1 MPEQKQVTITVND
14 DGTVDLA
21 AFASDPD
28 LKKVKGVIDGLR
40 TESAGHRTKTG
51 ELTAKLEAAQ
61 ARISTLEGS
70 SNLTDAERGEL
81 KTLREFREAAG
92 VTSADD
98 LKRLREDAQFGQSR
112 RVDDRLGDLAR
123 VLGADAGALKKLS
136 GIRDLE
142 TKVEREK
149 VIVNDAE
156 TTRETPM
163 VKVNGVWEPLK
174 GYVEREYAPFKAV
187 LWPEGDKKQDP
198 VSLPGVPG
206 ARGNGQGQGGAAD
219 QQQDEPDFFAA
230 MFDTG
235 GAARS

>member
-1 MPEQKQVTITVND
+1 MPEKTVTIFVND
-14 DGTVDLA
+14 DGTVDLSR
-21 AFASDPD
+21 FASDPD
-28 LKKVKGVIDGLR
+28 LNKVKGVIDGLR
-40 TESAGHRTKTG
+40 GEAATNRKTATETA
-51 ELTAKLEAAQ
+51 AKLEQAQ
-61 ARISTLEGS
+61 ARITALEGS
-70 SNLTDAERGEL
+70 SNLTEAERTEL
-81 KTLREFREAAG
+81 RTLREFREAAG

-98 LKRLREDAQFGQSR
+98 LKRLREDATFGQSR

-123 VLGADAGALKKLS
+123 SLGADAAALKQLS

-163 VKVNGVWEPLK
+163 VKVNGVWEPLR
-174 GYVEREYAPFKAV
+174 GYVEREYAPFKSV
-187 LWPEGDKKQDP
+187 LWPEGEKKQDATT
-198 VSLPGVPG
+198 SLPGVPG
-206 ARGNGQGQGGAAD
+206 ARGTGQGKPTEQP
-219 QQQDEPDFFAA
+219 QDEPDFFAA